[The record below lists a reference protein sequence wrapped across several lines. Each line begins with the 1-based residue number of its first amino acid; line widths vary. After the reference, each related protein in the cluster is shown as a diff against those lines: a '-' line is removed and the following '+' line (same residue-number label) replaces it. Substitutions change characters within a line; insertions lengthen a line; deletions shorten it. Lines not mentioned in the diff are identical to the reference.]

1 MAVRQQSVV
10 ITGVSSG
17 IGLAAAKSLLKAGFR
32 VFGSVRKDADAR
44 RLAAELSP
52 DFFPLIFD
60 VTDEKAVKTAAARV
74 RSALNGE
81 TLCGLVNNAGIAVAG
96 PLAYLP
102 IDEFR
107 KQLDVNLTGVVIA
120 IQAFAP
126 LLGVDKALKGKPG
139 RIINISSASGRKASP
154 FLAPY
159 AASKFGLEGMS
170 EALRQEMMVFGI
182 DVIVVAPGMVATSI
196 WDKAGAVDVTPY
208 ATTAYAKS
216 IENVRFMA
224 LKQGKAGLPAEK
236 LGDVVKQAL
245 TARRPQLRYAV
256 SRPSMGKFILSLLSQ
271 RTIDRMTAN
280 AIGLKKLRR

>member
-1 MAVRQQSVV
+1 MADRQQSVV

-196 WDKAGAVDVTPY
+196 WDKAGDR
-208 ATTAYAKS
+208 KS
-216 IENVRFMA
+216 
-224 LKQGKAGLPAEK
+224 
-236 LGDVVKQAL
+236 VV
-245 TARRPQLRYAV
+245 
-256 SRPSMGKFILSLLSQ
+256 
-271 RTIDRMTAN
+271 
-280 AIGLKKLRR
+280 